1 VSMQTDFI
9 ASVLPGAMTIQARTG
24 IPAAVMIAQ
33 AIQETGWGKYVTK
46 DAKTGRNSFNLFNI
60 KGSGPAGYVT
70 ARTWEV
76 YGGETVKINANFRA
90 YHNYEESFDDY
101 AKLIAGTKR
110 YAPAMAVK
118 HDPEEFARAI
128 HRCGYATDPNYSKTL
143 ISIMRTWNLIERTR
157 GVEEVPEWMQRIME
171 EAKMFGL
178 ITSDHNPNEP
188 ATKWFVLAVA
198 LNVIKAIRG
207 GK

>member
-1 VSMQTDFI
+1 MSMQTDFI
-9 ASVLPGAMTIQARTG
+9 NSVLPGAMAIQKRTS

-33 AIQETGWGKYVTK
+33 AIQETGWGRYVTK
-46 DAKTGRNSFNLFNI
+46 DMNTGRNSYNLFNI

-76 YGGETVKINANFRA
+76 YNGKTVTINANFRA
-90 YHNYEESFDDY
+90 YHNYEESFNDY
-101 AKLIAGTKR
+101 AALIAGTKR

-118 HDPEEFARAI
+118 HNPEEFARKI
-128 HRCGYATDPNYSKTL
+128 HQCGYATDPNYSKTL
-143 ISIMRTWNLIERTR
+143 ISIMRTWSLVEKTKE
-157 GVEEVPEWMQRIME
+157 VEEVPKWMKNIMQ
-171 EAKMFGL
+171 EAKAIGL
-178 ITSDHNPNEP
+178 INSDHNPNEP

-198 LNVIKAIRG
+198 LNVIKVIRG